1 MSSYC
6 VPLKPSKLGTGPKL
20 FVKGATEGVLDRCTH
35 ARVGSQKV
43 PLTNTL
49 KNRILD
55 VTRQYGTGRD
65 TLRCLALATGDN
77 PMKPEEMDLDD
88 STKFYTYEVNLTFVG
103 VVGMLDPPRKE
114 VMDSIVRCRAAGIR
128 VIVITG
134 DNKAT
139 AEAICRRI
147 GVFTENEDTT
157 GKSYSGREFDDLPG
171 SEQKAACARA
181 RLFSR
186 VEPAHKSKIVEYLQ
200 SMNEIS
206 AMVILYTFPY
216 KLKILNRIFYYR
228 LVMVSTMHQLLRK
241 PKLVLLWAQ
250 ELP

>member
-1 MSSYC
+1 MF
-6 VPLKPSKLGTGPKL
+6 
-20 FVKGATEGVLDRCTH
+20 FVVVNSFFL
-35 ARVGSQKV
+35 QV
-43 PLTNTL
+43 PLTSSL
-49 KNRILD
+49 KKRIMEL
-55 VTRQYGTGRD
+55 TAQYGCGRD
-65 TLRCLALATGDN
+65 TLRCLALATADN
-77 PMKPEEMDLDD
+77 PMKPDEMDLGD

-114 VMDSIVRCRAAGIR
+114 VLDSIRRCRAAGIR

-147 GVFTENEDTT
+147 GVFGEDEDST
-157 GKSYSGREFDDLPG
+157 GKSYSGREFDDLPV

-206 AMVILYTFPY
+206 AMVSRFSVISFYLLIYFSTLLGKIDCDASASSFLFLFSKFCTFFTFNEN
-216 KLKILNRIFYYR
+216 L
-228 LVMVSTMHQLLRK
+228 
-241 PKLVLLWAQ
+241 
-250 ELP
+250 